1 MQAQQANTLSER
13 WTARQAAI
21 RAMRFAPVLGEKALW
36 RYAQLQR
43 RAKGAVTIQAK
54 YGARFIDCRLE
65 DRIPR
70 TIHNFGVWEPN
81 ATALFESILRPGDV
95 CVDIGANIG
104 YYTLLAAKLVGESGC
119 VVAIEAS
126 PAIFAQLHR
135 NIEHNRAHSVR
146 ALNLA
151 ASDEAG
157 EVDIFSGPQ
166 SNRGLTSTLPTEGL
180 SHEARVRAAPLD
192 DVLTAD
198 ELARVALIKIDI
210 EGAEAP
216 VLRRLAETIALYP
229 AKLQIIAE
237 LNPQSPNRALLDEA
251 LAALRNAGFE
261 AYAVENKY
269 QLIDYLRWRAL
280 CPLQPLDA
288 VPDTQ
293 CDVLFRRPVLA

>member
-1 MQAQQANTLSER
+1 MSRFPAFVRAAVAAGALS
-13 WTARQAAI
+13 
-21 RAMRFAPVLGEKALW
+21 
-36 RYAQLQR
+36 
-43 RAKGAVTIQAK
+43 
-54 YGARFIDCRLE
+54 
-65 DRIPR
+65 
-70 TIHNFGVWEPN
+70 
-81 ATALFESILRPGDV
+81 
-95 CVDIGANIG
+95 
-104 YYTLLAAKLVGESGC
+104 
-119 VVAIEAS
+119 AS
-126 PAIFAQLHR
+126 PA
-135 NIEHNRAHSVR
+135 V
-146 ALNLA
+146 
-151 ASDEAG
+151 
-157 EVDIFSGPQ
+157 
-166 SNRGLTSTLPTEGL
+166 
-180 SHEARVRAAPLD
+180 AAPGGWEPPVALD
-192 DVLTAD
+192 TGTPLELTRIGTPAIADIAYLGVLFD
-198 ELARVALIKIDI
+198 EPVNSLELARVALIKIDI